1 MIKYYKILNEQIK
14 NIFFCFVIYLLC
26 YIILIPFNDI
36 LSKNNFN
43 NKYGHEF
50 SITFLIS
57 TVLFCIICIYINKVR
72 LSKLKITVLDI
83 NIIISSFLLPI
94 LITYLITLIEKT
106 SINYNYLSFDI
117 FYLFLSFLIF
127 ALLEEVLFRFT
138 LLEKNLFNY
147 SYYFPVFFSSLLF
160 TISHIG
166 NNGYGIIPF
175 IILFL
180 SGIILSFIYLKTNL
194 LTATIAHAFWN
205 FSSSVLMGG
214 NVSGFKLKYS
224 LFTFVHLQDDIING
238 GKFGIEGSIITLI
251 ILLGICLISIL
262 KNRNLSIINEQD

>member
-1 MIKYYKILNEQIK
+1 MIKYFKILNKQIK
-14 NIFFCFVIYLLC
+14 SIFICFVIYFLC

-36 LSKNNFN
+36 LNKNNFN
-43 NKYGHEF
+43 NKYGNEF
-50 SITFLIS
+50 SITFFIS
-57 TVLFCIICIYINKVR
+57 TVLFCIISIYIKKDR

-83 NIIISSFLLPI
+83 NIIFSSFLLPI

-106 SINYNYLSFDI
+106 SINYNYLGFDT

-127 ALLEEVLFRFT
+127 ALLEEIIFRFT
-138 LLEKNLFNY
+138 LLEKDLFNN

-160 TISHIG
+160 SISHIG

-175 IILFL
+175 FILFL
-180 SGIILSFIYLKTNL
+180 SGIILSFIYLKANL

-224 LFTFVHLQDDIING
+224 LFTFVHLQDNIING
-238 GKFGIEGSIITLI
+238 GKFGIEGSIITLL
-251 ILLGICLISIL
+251 ILLSICLITIL
-262 KNRNLSIINEQD
+262 KNRNQTILNVQD